1 MTNKIFP
8 INTDTACLLKW
19 NWSTIFFN
27 SGTSA
32 SCHRTQR
39 YPIDPNNFD
48 NFHNL
53 PDKVRARKIML
64 DGQWPGSGCEY
75 CKIVEEHDGISD
87 RESNLNQLQNKLLVP
102 PELHNNAT
110 ETAVTPTILEVYF
123 NNTCNMA
130 CVYCGPHFSSKWEDE
145 NRRFNGE
152 FELDSGPYSNQ
163 RAQNNTHYDDMVAK
177 FWQWLA
183 QDDHYK
189 TIQRYHVLGG
199 EPFLLKELDDSIDFW
214 DQHGNPDLVFSV
226 ITNLNIPHSRFVNY
240 IKKFE
245 RLVLSNKIWKLQL
258 TASLDCWGTEQKY
271 VRWGLDLDLWQK
283 NFEFLLNRPWIEVS
297 INSAISA
304 LTVKQLPS
312 LIEKINKWNQEQTKV
327 AGRWKSE
334 PILYSFNT
342 TGGIDDIYNF
352 GPDVFA
358 RDFERVLELM
368 PTDTEAQQD
377 QLQCMQGIANTLA
390 NSQLNV
396 LGIEK
401 LKQYLTQLDFRRN
414 TSWQDQ
420 FSWLNQDFSI

>member
-75 CKIVEEHDGISD
+75 CKIVEEHNGISD

-189 TIQRYHVLGG
+189 TIQRYHILGG
-199 EPFLLKELDDSIDFW
+199 EPFILKELDDSIDFW

-283 NFEFLLNRPWIEVS
+283 NFE
-297 INSAISA
+297 
-304 LTVKQLPS
+304 
-312 LIEKINKWNQEQTKV
+312 
-327 AGRWKSE
+327 
-334 PILYSFNT
+334 
-342 TGGIDDIYNF
+342 
-352 GPDVFA
+352 
-358 RDFERVLELM
+358 
-368 PTDTEAQQD
+368 
-377 QLQCMQGIANTLA
+377 
-390 NSQLNV
+390 
-396 LGIEK
+396 
-401 LKQYLTQLDFRRN
+401 
-414 TSWQDQ
+414 
-420 FSWLNQDFSI
+420 